1 MLNRF
6 FNLKKMGYLKIISV
20 AFVALIHFY
29 IFYIEMFKWTS
40 KRTRKSFGIATKE
53 FAEETKV
60 MAANQG
66 LYNLFLAAGLVWSLV
81 YNKEQ
86 TILFFL
92 GCVFVVGIYGA
103 YSTKQIRILY
113 IQTLTASV
121 AILLNLLF

>member
-1 MLNRF
+1 ME
-6 FNLKKMGYLKIISV
+6 YLKITSV

-29 IFYIEMFKWTS
+29 IFYIEVFKWTS
-40 KRTRKSFGIATKE
+40 RKTMKAFGIATKE

-66 LYNLFLAAGLVWSLV
+66 LYNLFLAAGLIWSLA

-92 GCVFVVGIYGA
+92 GCVFVAGIFGA
-103 YSTKQIRILY
+103 YSTKQIRILFV
-113 IQTLTASV
+113 QTFTAGI
-121 AILLNLLF
+121 AILLNLIF